1 MPQIAQKP
9 LPSTL
14 VAIIIAARRSGDRDL
29 ERQTRRTLEAEH
41 GMRVSFALEPRTARE
56 GRRDD

>member
-1 MPQIAQKP
+1 MSNTACQT

-14 VAIIIAARRSGDRDL
+14 VAIIVAARRSGDREL

-41 GMRVSFALEPRTARE
+41 GMRISFAQAAKE
-56 GRRDD
+56 GRDDA

>member
-1 MPQIAQKP
+1 MPQILEKP

-14 VAIIIAARRSGDRDL
+14 VAIIVAARRSGDRDL
-29 ERQTRRTLEAEH
+29 EREARRTLADQH
-41 GMRVSFALEPRTARE
+41 GMRVSFAARAEE